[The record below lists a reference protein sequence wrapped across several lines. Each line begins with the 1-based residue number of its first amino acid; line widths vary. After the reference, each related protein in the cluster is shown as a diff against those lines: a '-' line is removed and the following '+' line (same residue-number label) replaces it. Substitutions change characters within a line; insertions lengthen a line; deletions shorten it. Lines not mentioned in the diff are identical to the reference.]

1 MHLLLPP
8 NISSHGSAECHMYK
22 CHQNSMLDGETTPV
36 RVINLS
42 VTPSNYIYSLNLLD
56 ALSKLITN

>member
-1 MHLLLPP
+1 
-8 NISSHGSAECHMYK
+8 
-22 CHQNSMLDGETTPV
+22 MLDGETAPV

-56 ALSKLITN
+56 ALSKLITNYVREKFYTHCIYTVVM